1 MVRFLEGWLRDVV
14 ERSSKRPRVDR
25 RRSRPLYRLEH
36 WITEA
41 KRAGR
46 NAIIAEFK
54 RRSPSGLNVNRD
66 PVDYAMKVSQYGIVG
81 LSVLTEEV
89 YFGGSYEDLL
99 AISSSVKLPILMKDF
114 IVTESQIDTAF
125 NLGADSVLL
134 IVRILTQREL
144 EGLIEYARSYGME
157 PVVEVHDQW
166 ELQVGVNAGARI
178 LGFNSRDLSIFQI
191 DISRVEKLMGIS
203 PKNVIRIAESGI
215 REREEILKL
224 REAGADA
231 FLIGSSLM
239 QNPEKLK
246 EFV

>member
-1 MVRFLEGWLRDVV
+1 VV